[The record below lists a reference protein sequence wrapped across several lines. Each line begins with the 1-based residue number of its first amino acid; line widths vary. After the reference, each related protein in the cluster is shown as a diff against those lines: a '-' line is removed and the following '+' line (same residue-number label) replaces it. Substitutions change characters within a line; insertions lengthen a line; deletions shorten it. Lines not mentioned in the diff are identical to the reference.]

1 MPSQV
6 VPGPGGWYN
15 SDSAATVHLKS
26 RGRCMCYLSCRGLA
40 QSPSGLPRASCV
52 CMCGG
57 VSFPPTFAQ
66 KPVLSV
72 SFTGRQEE
80 APQQGSPL
88 HPRRGLWVSLMPT
101 VPLASSVSALRRVR
115 LAVGPPHAD
124 RLGPRER
131 AAWTVQPLP
140 TSAPQLDEL
149 PSGPAWAPGGQGGL

>member
-1 MPSQV
+1 MGDRGSISLSVTEIVQARRGPSV
-6 VPGPGGWYN
+6 LT
-15 SDSAATVHLKS
+15 DRMATS
-26 RGRCMCYLSCRGLA
+26 
-40 QSPSGLPRASCV
+40 RASVRGFRKQGYNTNNLVCV
-52 CMCGG
+52 CVCGG